1 MLQPIM
7 DARILLYE
15 YDRMLRD
22 AARRRLMCQAR
33 ATRRRAPVTAPGGR
47 TLWPRLPFG
56 GRATVSPSAQATVSP
71 SAQDHLRFQRDDAAP
86 ILPLFSADEW
96 LRLRFLRW
104 LYRSGRLPL

>member
-15 YDRMLRD
+15 YHRMLRD
-22 AARRRLMCQAR
+22 AARRRLMCEAR
-33 ATRRRAPVTAPGGR
+33 AARRRAPVTAPGGR
-47 TLWPRLPFG
+47 MLWPCLPRG
-56 GRATVSPSAQATVSP
+56 ARATVPTSE
-71 SAQDHLRFQRDDAAP
+71 QDHLRLPREDAAP

-104 LYRSGRLPL
+104 LYHSGRLPR

>member
-22 AARRRLMCQAR
+22 ASRRRLMCQAR

-47 TLWPRLPFG
+47 TLWPRLPLG
-56 GRATVSPSAQATVSP
+56 ARATVSTSE
-71 SAQDHLRFQRDDAAP
+71 QDHLRLPRDDAAP
-86 ILPLFSADEW
+86 IPPPFSADEW
-96 LRLRFLRW
+96 LRLHFLRW
-104 LYRSGRLPL
+104 LYHAGRLPP